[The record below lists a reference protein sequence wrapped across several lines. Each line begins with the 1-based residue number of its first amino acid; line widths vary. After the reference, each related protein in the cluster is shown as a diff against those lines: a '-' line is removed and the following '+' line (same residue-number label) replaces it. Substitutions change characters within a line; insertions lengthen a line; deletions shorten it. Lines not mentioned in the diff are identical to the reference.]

1 MYKNIVIGLNI
12 LNEYGKMLIQ
22 KCKTGCEYLCIFILY
37 YSANFSMYLRNR
49 KNCEYVKYKDMEIR
63 NVETSLEKI
72 CYQGKE
78 MKQEMEDAMKSSEVF
93 LFFCFA
99 SFLN

>member
-1 MYKNIVIGLNI
+1 MN
-12 LNEYGKMLIQ
+12 MA
-22 KCKTGCEYLCIFILY
+22 KCGFRSVKLAVSTYVFLFYITQQTSPCIWEIE
-37 YSANFSMYLRNR
+37 
-49 KNCEYVKYKDMEIR
+49 KKQCEYVKYEDMEIR

-93 LFFCFA
+93 LFFLFA
-99 SFLN
+99 SFLNWR